1 MEGVAA
7 VVAELIVVGLDL
19 VFVVVDVLHAPAAD
33 IAEVA
38 ALMAAGIVVVVGV
51 ARVGVDIVV
60 VGIAEV
66 VAVVVVVV
74 VVATD
79 HRAAAAG
86 SGWDN
91 TADYS

>member
-19 VFVVVDVLHAPAAD
+19 DFVVVDVLHAPVAD

-38 ALMAAGIVVVVGV
+38 ALMTAGIVVVAAVIVVVVGV

-74 VVATD
+74 VATD

-86 SGWDN
+86 
-91 TADYS
+91 

>member
-38 ALMAAGIVVVVGV
+38 ALMAAGIVVVAAVIVGV
-51 ARVGVDIVV
+51 VGVGRVGVDIVV

-86 SGWDN
+86 
-91 TADYS
+91 

>member
-33 IAEVA
+33 TDIAEVA
-38 ALMAAGIVVVVGV
+38 ALMAAGIVVVAAVIVVVVGV

-74 VVATD
+74 VATD

-86 SGWDN
+86 
-91 TADYS
+91 

>member
-38 ALMAAGIVVVVGV
+38 ALMAVGIVVVVAAAIVVVVGV

-86 SGWDN
+86 
-91 TADYS
+91 

>member
-38 ALMAAGIVVVVGV
+38 ALMAAGIVVV
-51 ARVGVDIVV
+51 A
-60 VGIAEV
+60 
-66 VAVVVVVV
+66 AVI

>member
-1 MEGVAA
+1 MEGVAT

-19 VFVVVDVLHAPAAD
+19 VFVVVDVLHAPVAD

-38 ALMAAGIVVVVGV
+38 ALMAAGIVVVAGV

-74 VVATD
+74 VATD

-86 SGWDN
+86 
-91 TADYS
+91 

>member
-38 ALMAAGIVVVVGV
+38 ALMAAGIVVVAAVIVVVVGV
-51 ARVGVDIVV
+51 ARVGVDI
-60 VGIAEV
+60 

-79 HRAAAAG
+79 HRAAGAG